1 VILAPL
7 LALGA
12 AALYGVASVAQHR
25 AASGVGLDEAGPLRL
40 VGRLVRDKTWLG
52 GKAADG
58 GAFILQALAL
68 AEGTLIL
75 VQAVLACGLLF
86 ALGVSARAARR
97 PLTHRERW
105 GSLALAG
112 GVTILL
118 GVGRPGGGRSSSSGV
133 GWAAAVALAVLAAGG
148 SLLLARRSSPR
159 RAAAL
164 LALATAFAFAL
175 DGALLKSAADAARDH
190 GLFDKTA
197 VISFVSFV
205 LAAAGGNVLIQRA
218 FQIGD
223 LVSSL
228 PVLTATEPIVGIAF
242 GFALYHERLRGGV
255 VAIAAEGA
263 AIALMLVGSV
273 IAASSE
279 ARRTQVDPAPS
290 PMDPPSRRKSL
301 PPKSPDPKAPMAP
314 PGS

>member
-1 VILAPL
+1 MFLAPL

-25 AASGVGLDEAGPLRL
+25 AASGIGVEEAGPLRL
-40 VGRLVRDKTWLG
+40 VGRLVRDRTWLG

-58 GAFILQALAL
+58 GAFVLQALAL
-68 AEGTLIL
+68 AKGTLIL

-86 ALGVSARAARR
+86 ALGVSARAAHR

-112 GVTILL
+112 GVTVLL
-118 GVGRPGGGRSSSSGV
+118 GVGRPGGGHAGSSGV
-133 GWAAAVALAVLAAGG
+133 GWVAAVGLAVAAAGG

-164 LALATAFAFAL
+164 LALATAVAFAL

-190 GLFDKTA
+190 GFGDETA
-197 VISFVSFV
+197 VISFLSFV
-205 LAAAGGNVLIQRA
+205 VAAAVGNVLIQRA
-218 FQIGD
+218 FQIGA

-242 GFALYHERLRGGV
+242 GFALYHERLRGGPT
-255 VAIAAEGA
+255 AIAVEAA

-279 ARRTQVDPAPS
+279 ARRTQVVAQPILTEPPGGLPSTPAP
-290 PMDPPSRRKSL
+290 
-301 PPKSPDPKAPMAP
+301 P
-314 PGS
+314 PGA